1 MKKSSIVS
9 NKYRGASLCCINS
22 FLYDLYLGMFFY
34 EWYVEW
40 ALSGGLA
47 HYQCVFAAAVLCYWR
62 TGHSLA
68 QGKQNTGEP
77 ILPLCFYVF
86 VCLLVLLYVCRC
98 AYFLSVCL
106 SLLTDKKGTLYLAR
120 ESNTQ
125 GEPILGPSC
134 LLRLTCPE
142 SQECLWDQIDGA
154 KLPFTEYDGGHQQK
168 NIWHTITAH
177 TLGQISAF
185 HVTVI
190 VISMLPTNL

>member
-9 NKYRGASLCCINS
+9 NLYRGASLCCINS
-22 FLYDLYLGMFFY
+22 FLYDLYLGMFFD

-77 ILPLCFYVF
+77 IL
-86 VCLLVLLYVCRC
+86 
-98 AYFLSVCL
+98 
-106 SLLTDKKGTLYLAR
+106 
-120 ESNTQ
+120 
-125 GEPILGPSC
+125 GPSC
-134 LLRLTCPE
+134 LLRLASE
-142 SQECLWDQIDGA
+142 SQECLWDQIDGT
-154 KLPFTEYDGGHQQK
+154 KLPFTGYDCGHRQK